1 MVSNSPVIW
10 LKISPVKITLVL
22 ASLLHLQEPKLEEA
36 NAVDDVSLGS
46 AILIGIW
53 IFFVTTRPRREICRA
68 QTESLHVYDSGDS
81 RPNDDWSFDPSGTS
95 GSDGSM
101 FEQADSWV
109 LR

>member
-53 IFFVTTRPRREICRA
+53 IFFVTARPRREFSRA
-68 QTESLHVYDSGDS
+68 QTESLHVYDLGDS
-81 RPNDDWSFDPSGTS
+81 YPIDDWSFDPSG
-95 GSDGSM
+95 SDGGII
-101 FEQADSWV
+101 EQADSWV